1 MRSNTK
7 KRERWRFCVIVQLF
21 RKGKIEG
28 AFNHVPNARQ
38 NFPRYMNAL
47 YMSKGGTKV
56 KF

>member
-7 KRERWRFCVIVQLF
+7 KCERWRFCVIVQWF

-47 YMSKGGTKV
+47 YMLKGGTKV